1 MIIFPPGIY
10 LLKVNNRNTRAW
22 CEICSKLG
30 IKTPERCHWRR
41 SGHFIVIFEHI
52 SHLVLCVSIAN
63 FEHVIAGWVYCI
75 LDLLENYNAF
85 QSNFIE
91 ITLRQGCSP
100 VHLLHIFRTPF
111 HKNTSGGLLLLKGI
125 GDMIIVKL
133 CNLAKTLKFHVH
145 KNYGN
150 QT

>member
-1 MIIFPPGIY
+1 MVWNMF
-10 LLKVNNRNTRAW
+10 KVRNKDTRAMSLASFW
-22 CEICSKLG
+22 LLYCYLWTYFTPCS
-30 IKTPERCHWRR
+30 
-41 SGHFIVIFEHI
+41 S
-52 SHLVLCVSIAN
+52 VSIVN

-100 VHLLHIFRTPF
+100 VNLLHIFRTPF
-111 HKNTSGGLLLLKGI
+111 HKNASGGLLLLKGI

-145 KNYGN
+145 KNCGN